1 MVQIRVRHFV
11 HNCVRFFDVR
21 IFALTYLLLNF
32 ARIAERFET
41 VGKYLSGY
49 HIR

>member
-1 MVQIRVRHFV
+1 MVQKRVRHFV
-11 HNCVRFFDVR
+11 HQGVRFFDER

-41 VGKYLSGY
+41 VGKYSSGH